1 MSLDI
6 FLIVVVT
13 SVIQSIFGVGVL
25 LFGTPILLAL
35 GYDFINAIIILLP
48 ISLTINILQATK
60 DYKKIDFKFYK
71 KIILYAV
78 PFIVFFLFIVATSE
92 IRIEPI
98 VGVFLLLIAIKEYSP
113 KLNYYMES
121 IIQHE
126 KIFLIIMGGIHG
138 VTNLGGSLLTAIIHG
153 KKYEKNVARATVAIS
168 YATFAFFQLV
178 TLLFVIKKS
187 EVDFIGISYCL
198 SLGIIVF
205 MITEV
210 TIYMEINNKRYNK
223 LFSMFLFGSGVLL
236 CIKSI

>member
-13 SVIQSIFGVGVL
+13 SIIQSIFGVGVL

-35 GYDFINAIIILLP
+35 GYDFISAIVILLP

-71 KIILYAV
+71 KIIIYAV
-78 PFIVFFLFIVATSE
+78 PFIVFFLFMVAALE

-98 VGVFLLLIAIKEYSP
+98 VGVLLLLIAIKEYSH
-113 KLNYYMES
+113 KLNYYMEP
-121 IIQHE
+121 IIRHE
-126 KIFLIIMGGIHG
+126 KIFLIIMGGVHG

-205 MITEV
+205 LITEV
-210 TIYMEINNKRYNK
+210 TIYMEINNQKYNK
-223 LFSMFLFGSGVLL
+223 LFSIFLFGSGVLL